1 MTRTRLSLVFVA
13 ALTQCFGQYFE
24 VAAVKPAPP
33 PPDGI
38 PGPRDMR
45 GGPGTE
51 DRGQFTCLNCP
62 LVLLV
67 MRAYGL
73 DRIRVSGP
81 DWVRTTRFDIAAKI
95 PSETQKLPPAE
106 GDEQFKL
113 MLQNLLAERF
123 KLAAH
128 FEKKQMELYE
138 LTVAKGGPKM
148 TQSSDD
154 PTVPA
159 KPPPEASRPTF
170 YTTTFPTGKRTMAM
184 LAQTLSMPLN
194 APVVDA
200 TGLEGTFDVTLFF
213 RGTRAVR
220 GGASRLASDRNT
232 PLGTGDRPLPGPD
245 IFEAVREQLG
255 LELER
260 KKGPVDI
267 LVIDHAEKVPTEN

>member
-1 MTRTRLSLVFVA
+1 MTQTGISIVFLA
-13 ALTQCFGQYFE
+13 ALTKCLGQNFE

-33 PPDGI
+33 ADGT

-51 DRGQFTCLNCP
+51 DPAQFTCMNCP

-67 MRAYGL
+67 MRAYRL
-73 DRIRVSGP
+73 DRIRVFGP

-95 PSETQKLPPAE
+95 PSETQKLPPAK
-106 GDEQFKL
+106 GDEQLEL

-123 KLAAH
+123 KLAMH
-128 FEKKQMELYE
+128 FEKKQMDLYE
-138 LTVAKGGPKM
+138 LTVSKSGPKM

-154 PTVPA
+154 PNIPA
-159 KPPPEASRPTF
+159 NPPREASRPTF
-170 YTTTFPTGKRTMAM
+170 YTTKLDTGKLTMAM
-184 LAQTLSMPLN
+184 LARNLSTPLN
-194 APVVDA
+194 APVLDA
-200 TGLEGTFDVTLFF
+200 TGLAGRFDVTLFF
-213 RGTRAVR
+213 IGTGAGRG
-220 GGASRLASDRNT
+220 RLAPPASDGNN
-232 PLGTGDRPLPGPD
+232 PLGSGDRSLPGPD

-255 LELER
+255 LELKH

>member
-1 MTRTRLSLVFVA
+1 MTRTRLWLVFLA
-13 ALTQCFGQYFE
+13 ALTQCFGQNFE
-24 VAAVKPAPP
+24 VAAVKPTLPR
-33 PPDGI
+33 PDGT

-51 DRGQFTCLNCP
+51 DPAQFTCLNCP

-81 DWVRTTRFDIAAKI
+81 DWVKTTRFDIAAKI

-106 GDEQFKL
+106 GNKQLKL
-113 MLQNLLAERF
+113 MLQSLLAERF

-128 FEKKQMELYE
+128 FEKRQMQLYE

-148 TQSSDD
+148 TPSSDD
-154 PTVPA
+154 PDVAA

-170 YTTTFPTGKRTMAM
+170 YTTKFGTGKRTMAM
-184 LAQTLSMPLN
+184 LAQTLSTPLN

-213 RGTRAVR
+213 RGTQAVR
-220 GGASRLASDRNT
+220 GGASSLASDGNT
-232 PLGTGDRPLPGPD
+232 PLGTGDRPMQGPD

-255 LELER
+255 LELKQ
-260 KKGPVDI
+260 KKGPVDV